1 MNCVSTYED
10 KIIKIGQV
18 LNIPVY
24 KMVFDELSLDY
35 DLIPK
40 RI

>member
-1 MNCVSTYED
+1 MVLEEI

-18 LNIPVY
+18 LNVPVY
-24 KMVFDELSLDY
+24 KMVFDELSSEY
-35 DLIPK
+35 DLISQ